1 MTICK
6 YCQINEANKKN
17 THYLTDAIIRS
28 CLNLEG
34 SNNREKGLYFAIN
47 SKNPF
52 IEFNFQRIDEQ
63 TIENAI
69 GRKPT
74 EDEIENAKQIPFS
87 VDYIF
92 CNSCEKKFTDIE
104 TEFIEK
110 VLPKFRQNDLTGLT
124 FISIEENFICRNFFY
139 LQIFRSAVCEEVFDL
154 PEEFIERLRKILYE
168 NHQDITIPISVTY
181 LQTTGGQ
188 EHFTENYI
196 GYTSDKNPF
205 IIFMNDFI
213 IQCYENEE
221 NIKLLELYGLN
232 TEDYKDF
239 ININEE
245 KFIFKIFQNDERKTF
260 LYNLIKNE
268 KVNQT
273 IMNLTNYFDQ
283 IWIKL
288 FGTKAPSYQ
297 KEKYIQSVGNQSK
310 EKLNSLSQ
318 EEMYNFTFSYLVK
331 LLNIKK

>member
-1 MTICK
+1 MNICK
-6 YCQINEANKKN
+6 FCQIKEANKKN
-17 THYLTDAIIRS
+17 THYLTDSIIRS
-28 CLNLEG
+28 CLNIEG
-34 SNNREKGLYFAIN
+34 SNNREKGLYFEIS

-63 TIENAI
+63 SIEKAI

-92 CNSCEKKFTDIE
+92 CSDCEKQFTEIE
-104 TEFIEK
+104 TKFIEK
-110 VLPKFRQNDLTGLT
+110 ILPKFRQNDLTGLSS
-124 FISIEENFICRNFFY
+124 ISVEENIICRDFFY
-139 LQIFRSAVCEEVFDL
+139 LQIFRSAVCEEVYDL
-154 PEEFIERLRKILYE
+154 PNELIEKLRKILFE
-168 NHQDITIPISVTY
+168 KHQDLTIPISVTY

-188 EHFTENYI
+188 EHYTENYI

-221 NIKLLELYGLN
+221 NIKHIELYGLN
-232 TEDYKDF
+232 NADYKDF
-239 ININEE
+239 ININEGNF
-245 KFIFKIFQNDERKTF
+245 KFKIFQNEQRRTF
-260 LYNLIKNE
+260 LNNLIKNE

-273 IMNLTNYFDQ
+273 IMNLGNYFDQ

-288 FGTKAPSYQ
+288 FGTKAPSNQ
-297 KEKYIQSVGNQSK
+297 KQKYIQLVANQSK

-318 EEMYNFTFSYLVK
+318 DEMYKFTLSYFVK
-331 LLNIKK
+331 LLNIKE

>member
-1 MTICK
+1 MAICK
-6 YCQINEANKKN
+6 YCLINEANKKN

-28 CLNLEG
+28 CLNFEG

-52 IEFNFQRIDEQ
+52 IEFNFQRIDEL

-74 EDEIENAKQIPFS
+74 EEEIENAKQIPFS

-92 CNSCEKKFTDIE
+92 CNDCEKKFTDLE

-110 VLPKFRQNDLTGLT
+110 VLPKFRQNNLACLTS
-124 FISIEENFICRNFFY
+124 ISFEENIICRNFFY
-139 LQIFRSAVCEEVFDL
+139 LQIFRSAICEETFNL

-168 NHQDITIPISVTY
+168 NNQDLTIPVSVTY

-188 EHFTENYI
+188 EYFTENYV
-196 GYTSDKNPF
+196 GYTNDKNPF
-205 IIFMNDFI
+205 IIFMNDFV

-221 NIKLLELYGLN
+221 NIKLVELYGLN
-232 TEDYKDF
+232 KKDYKDF

-245 KFIFKIFQNDERKTF
+245 KFIFKVFQNDERKKF
-260 LYNLIKNE
+260 LNDLIKNE

-273 IMNLTNYFDQ
+273 ILNLVNNFDK
-283 IWIKL
+283 IWINL

-297 KEKYIQSVGNQSK
+297 KEKYIQSVANQSK

-318 EEMYNFTFSYLVK
+318 DEMYNFTLSYLVK
-331 LLNIKK
+331 LLNIKE